1 MRPPMR
7 SPSNRRYL
15 RPAAVALIALAG
27 AGCLSGENLDL
38 GHDLDAST
46 RSNPSAATEAGSS
59 QVQDQS
65 LTAQISIDP
74 STTGT
79 ICAGTCVQLQ
89 VIAMGGGGSYSYKW
103 EDDAGAGAGPEQVCP
118 ATTTTYSVFVTAAA
132 SDIGANA
139 TFTITVVPCDG
150 GAPGSADS
158 GATVPSA
165 LDAETAP
172 TPLCIQN
179 PSFEGATVTG
189 PVGPPGTPP
198 TTTPPDWQACMGTPT
213 VDPTLSTQP
222 VQNGK
227 SYVGLPVGAGT
238 LSGFTSSLGTTLC
251 SPLEPGVEYS
261 FCVDVAVAFPSAT
274 VPQGFPAPML
284 QLWGGPGGTSAC
296 DASELLWTSPP
307 ITNTTSSTK
316 DCGTFFLM
324 TSEPVSNIVLEP
336 TVSAVVGT
344 GVWSYVII
352 DNIVP

>member
-1 MRPPMR
+1 MR

-15 RPAAVALIALAG
+15 RPAAVTLIALAG
-27 AGCLSGENLDL
+27 GGCLSGEDLDL

-46 RSNPSAATEAGSS
+46 QSNPHATTEGGSP

-65 LTAQISIDP
+65 LTASISIDP
-74 STTGT
+74 LTET
-79 ICAGTCVQLQ
+79 ICAGSCVELQ
-89 VIAMGGGGSYSYKW
+89 VYAMGGGGSYSYKW
-103 EDDAGAGAGPEQVCP
+103 EDDAGTGAGPDQVCP
-118 ATTTTYSVFVTAAA
+118 ATTTTYSVFVTAPA
-132 SDIGANA
+132 SDVGANA
-139 TFTITVVPCDG
+139 TCMITVVPCDG
-150 GAPGSADS
+150 GAPGSATDS
-158 GATVPSA
+158 GAAMPTGA
-165 LDAETAP
+165 LDDAQTAP

-198 TTTPPDWQACMGTPT
+198 TTTAPDWQACKGTPT
-213 VDPTLSTQP
+213 VDPTVGTLP
-222 VQNGK
+222 VPNGK

-261 FCVDVAVAFPSAT
+261 ICVDVAVAFPSAT

-284 QLWGGPGGTSAC
+284 QLWGGTEGTSAC
-296 DASELLWTSPP
+296 DESELLWTSPP

-316 DCGTFFLM
+316 DCGTFLLT
-324 TSEPVSNIVLEP
+324 TSDPVSNIVLEP
-336 TVSAVVGT
+336 IVSAVVGT
-344 GVWSYVII
+344 GAWSYVII